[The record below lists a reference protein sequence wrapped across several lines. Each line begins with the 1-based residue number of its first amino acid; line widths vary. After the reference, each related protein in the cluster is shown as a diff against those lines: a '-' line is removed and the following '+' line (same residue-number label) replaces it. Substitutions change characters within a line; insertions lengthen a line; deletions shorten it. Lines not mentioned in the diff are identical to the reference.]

1 MDVPHPSSLDDPSGS
16 EEEFH
21 RASEPD
27 FLIVGRIIRPHGVR
41 GDVSMMIIT
50 DYPERLLDTEI
61 LYVGPTHR
69 PHRVVGARRHRD
81 AILLRFEGVPD
92 RDGAE
97 AFRNQFVYIRRCDA
111 VPLEEGEFYFHQ
123 LENIRVVTDEGE
135 ELGRLVNFIETGAN
149 DVYIVHGP
157 RGELLLPAIPEVIL
171 HVDVTAHIMTV
182 HLIEG
187 LIGDKNE

>member
-1 MDVPHPSSLDDPSGS
+1 
-16 EEEFH
+16 
-21 RASEPD
+21 
-27 FLIVGRIIRPHGVR
+27 
-41 GDVSMMIIT
+41 MMIIT

-61 LYVGPTHR
+61 LHVGPTHR

-97 AFRNQFVYIRRCDA
+97 AFRGQLVYIRRRDA
-111 VPLEEGEFYFHQ
+111 VPLEEGEYYFHQ

-135 ELGRLVNFIETGAN
+135 ELGQLVNFIETGAN

-171 HVDVTAHIMTV
+171 HVDVAAHIMTV

-187 LIGDKNE
+187 LIRD